1 MGGKLK
7 ELSQKNLP
15 NVITE
20 VSILYKGISRT
31 MNITTKRIET
41 EVELFSQLYSVGIN
55 SFEKFLITQYIS
67 ISKIEES
74 IGDNMAQMPNQIYSV
89 LSEYLDLKKTLK
101 DNIRQIPNQ
110 IESALSEYV
119 NLKETLK
126 NTPTYNFS
134 FFKEAKNQHIEVLN
148 FLINE
153 FEDAKELTKKILEK
167 L

>member
-1 MGGKLK
+1 MGDKLK

-31 MNITTKRIET
+31 MNITSKRIET
-41 EVELFSQLYSVGIN
+41 EVDLFSQLYSVGIN

-67 ISKIEES
+67 ISKFEES
-74 IGDNMAQMPNQIYSV
+74 IVGSTGQIPNQIYSI
-89 LSEYLDLKKTLK
+89 LSEYLDLKEILK
-101 DNIRQIPNQ
+101 DNFRQLPSH
-110 IESALSEYV
+110 IESALSEYI

-134 FFKEAKNQHIEVLN
+134 FFKEAKSQHIEVLN